1 LPVMIAP
8 FYRPQPERG
17 SAIFS
22 GQNGNHKS
30 VPTATAQ
37 TFLISRRCSDCLL
50 GAAIAQQ
57 LDRIWR
63 IGILHGVP
71 AEASVGVSAFRQ
83 RFGELAK
90 QHHPMLYQSL
100 ITTNLE
106 SARRPHHLQNPQ
118 NRPWYRFCNR
128 LADRPL
134 GGMGE
139 SGTSRM
145 EAEWPTPS
153 RSRAD
158 GARRRRG

>member
-1 LPVMIAP
+1 MIQSLLARAGRLYAQFLRELPKAMRQRSIKDYRWWPGCAHRLITWCGRAAGDHWMNSDNSGQHTGHYLPVMIAP

-37 TFLISRRCSDCLL
+37 TFLLSRRCSDCLF

-83 RFGELAK
+83 RFGEL
-90 QHHPMLYQSL
+90 
-100 ITTNLE
+100 
-106 SARRPHHLQNPQ
+106 
-118 NRPWYRFCNR
+118 
-128 LADRPL
+128 
-134 GGMGE
+134 G
-139 SGTSRM
+139 
-145 EAEWPTPS
+145 
-153 RSRAD
+153 
-158 GARRRRG
+158 

>member
-1 LPVMIAP
+1 MAPQSFLDKMGITNPFLPLQRRHFFYLVGAATACLAP
-8 FYRPQPERG
+8 QSHNSSTEFGG
-17 SAIFS
+17 SVFFMACRRKLRLASPPFAS
-22 GQNGNHKS
+22 GSVSSAKLEGQNS
-30 VPTATAQ
+30 
-37 TFLISRRCSDCLL
+37 I
-50 GAAIAQQ
+50 IQ
-57 LDRIWR
+57 L
-63 IGILHGVP
+63 
-71 AEASVGVSAFRQ
+71 
-83 RFGELAK
+83 
-90 QHHPMLYQSL
+90 LYQSL

-153 RSRAD
+153 RSRVD